1 MNKKVEKSLHQ
12 IIQFRKEKLERIRE
26 MGVNP
31 YPYTYNASHRS
42 LEIINKY
49 DELEGKSV
57 SVAGRIVSM
66 RRMGKASFFHIQDQ
80 DGKIQIYIKKDDANE
95 DNYKLFKLFDIG
107 DYVGV
112 KGSVFKTKTGEI
124 SVLTDTIT
132 LLSKSLRPLPGT
144 KEKDGKTFH
153 TFADKE
159 QRYRQRY
166 LDLIVNPEIKDIFIK
181 RARLIQSIR
190 DFLDCQR
197 FIEVETPVLQPLYGG
212 AFAKPFTTRHET
224 LDRDLYL
231 RISDELYLKRL
242 IIGGF
247 EKVYELSK
255 VFRNEGMDRNHNPE
269 FTMLEFYIT
278 YVDYIY
284 LMDFTEKLIQSVVE
298 SVEVT
303 DLEINGHKI
312 DLMQPFRRASYMD
325 LLSEGVGED
334 IPVRKMSGG
343 SEADEEHLRKLC
355 DSRGIELEKGAHLG
369 RIYDIL
375 MREFVEPNLIDPTF
389 IMDYPIVISP
399 LAKSRRDGNDK
410 IVERFELFIGGCEL
424 ANAFSELNDPL
435 EQRNRFEQQVT
446 LRKAGDEEAQTL
458 DEDFLKAVEIGMPPT
473 GGVGI
478 GIDRLTMLITGRK
491 TIKDVILFPAMRSL
505 SDE

>member
-1 MNKKVEKSLHQ
+1 MNNKIEKSLRQ
-12 IIQFRKEKLERIRE
+12 IIQFRNEKLNRIRE

-31 YPYTYNASHRS
+31 YPYKYDASHRS
-42 LEIINKY
+42 LEIINNY

-80 DGKIQIYIKKDDANE
+80 EGKIQIYIKKDDVKE
-95 DNYKLFKLFDIG
+95 DDYKLFKLLDIG

-124 SVLTDTIT
+124 SVSTDTIT

-166 LDLIVNPEIKDIFIK
+166 LDLIVNPKIKDVFIK
-181 RARLIQSIR
+181 RAKIIQSIR

-197 FIEVETPVLQPLYGG
+197 FLEVETPVLQPLYGG

-224 LDRDLYL
+224 LDRELYL

-278 YVDYIY
+278 YVDYVY
-284 LMDFTEKLIQSVVE
+284 LMDFTEKLIQSVAE

-303 DLEINGHKI
+303 DLEMNGHKI

-334 IPVRKMSGG
+334 I

-355 DSRGIELEKGAHLG
+355 DSRGIELEKGTHLG
-369 RIYDIL
+369 KIYEVL
-375 MREFVEPNLIDPTF
+375 MREFVEPNLMKPTF
-389 IMDYPIVISP
+389 IIDYPIVISP
-399 LAKSRRDGNDK
+399 LAKSRRDGNEK

-435 EQRNRFEQQVT
+435 EQRKRFEQQVT
-446 LRKAGDEEAQTL
+446 LREAGDEEAQTL
-458 DEDFLKAVEIGMPPT
+458 DEDFLRAVEIGMPPT

-478 GIDRLTMLITGRK
+478 GIDRLTMLITERK

-505 SDE
+505 NKETEAPD

>member
-1 MNKKVEKSLHQ
+1 MNNKIEKSLRQ
-12 IIQFRKEKLERIRE
+12 IIQFRNEKLNRIRE

-31 YPYTYNASHRS
+31 YPYKYDASHRS
-42 LEIINKY
+42 LEIINNY

-80 DGKIQIYIKKDDANE
+80 EGKIQIYIKKDDVKE
-95 DNYKLFKLFDIG
+95 DDYKLFKLLDIG

-124 SVLTDTIT
+124 SVSTDTIT

-166 LDLIVNPEIKDIFIK
+166 LDLIVNPKIKDVFIK
-181 RARLIQSIR
+181 RAKIIQSIR

-224 LDRDLYL
+224 LDRELYL

-278 YVDYIY
+278 YVDYVY
-284 LMDFTEKLIQSVVE
+284 LMDFTEKLIQSVAE

-303 DLEINGHKI
+303 DLEMNGHKI

-334 IPVRKMSGG
+334 I

-355 DSRGIELEKGAHLG
+355 DSRGIELEKGTHLG
-369 RIYDIL
+369 KIYEVL
-375 MREFVEPNLIDPTF
+375 MREFVEPNLMKPTF
-389 IMDYPIVISP
+389 IIDYPIVISP
-399 LAKSRRDGNDK
+399 LAKSRRDGNEK

-435 EQRNRFEQQVT
+435 EQRKRFEQQVT
-446 LRKAGDEEAQTL
+446 LREAGDEEAQTL
-458 DEDFLKAVEIGMPPT
+458 DEDFLRAVEIGMPPT

-478 GIDRLTMLITGRK
+478 GIDRLTMLITERK

-505 SDE
+505 NKETEAPD

>member
-1 MNKKVEKSLHQ
+1 MNNKIEKSLRQ
-12 IIQFRKEKLERIRE
+12 IIQFRNEKLNRIRE

-31 YPYTYNASHRS
+31 YPYKYDASHRS
-42 LEIINKY
+42 LEIINNY

-80 DGKIQIYIKKDDANE
+80 EGKIQIYIKKDDVKE
-95 DNYKLFKLFDIG
+95 DDYKLFKLLDIG

-124 SVLTDTIT
+124 SVSTDTIT

-166 LDLIVNPEIKDIFIK
+166 LDLIVNPKIKDVFIK
-181 RARLIQSIR
+181 RAKIIQSIR

-197 FIEVETPVLQPLYGG
+197 FLEVETPVLQPLYGG

-224 LDRDLYL
+224 LDRELYL

-278 YVDYIY
+278 YVDYVY
-284 LMDFTEKLIQSVVE
+284 LMDFTEKLIQSVAE

-303 DLEINGHKI
+303 DLEMNGHKI

-334 IPVRKMSGG
+334 I

-355 DSRGIELEKGAHLG
+355 DSRGIELEKGTHLG
-369 RIYDIL
+369 KIYEVL
-375 MREFVEPNLIDPTF
+375 MREFVEPDLMKPTF
-389 IMDYPIVISP
+389 IIDYPIVISP
-399 LAKSRRDGNDK
+399 LAKSRRDGNEK

-435 EQRNRFEQQVT
+435 EQRKRFEQQVT
-446 LRKAGDEEAQTL
+446 LREAGDEEAQTL
-458 DEDFLKAVEIGMPPT
+458 DEDFLRAVEIGMPPT

-478 GIDRLTMLITGRK
+478 GIDRLTMLITERK

-505 SDE
+505 NKETEAPD

>member
-1 MNKKVEKSLHQ
+1 MNNKIEKSLRQ
-12 IIQFRKEKLERIRE
+12 IIQFRNEKLNRIRE

-31 YPYTYNASHRS
+31 YPYKYDASHRS
-42 LEIINKY
+42 LEIINNY

-80 DGKIQIYIKKDDANE
+80 EGKIQIYIKKDDVKE
-95 DNYKLFKLFDIG
+95 DDYKLFKLLDIG

-124 SVLTDTIT
+124 SVSTDTIT

-166 LDLIVNPEIKDIFIK
+166 LDLIVNPKIKDIFIK
-181 RARLIQSIR
+181 RAKIIQSIR

-224 LDRDLYL
+224 LDRELYL

-278 YVDYIY
+278 YVDYVY
-284 LMDFTEKLIQSVVE
+284 LMDFTEKLIQSVAE

-303 DLEINGHKI
+303 DLEMNGHKI

-334 IPVRKMSGG
+334 I

-355 DSRGIELEKGAHLG
+355 DSRGIELEKGTHLG
-369 RIYDIL
+369 KIYEVL
-375 MREFVEPNLIDPTF
+375 MREFVEPNLMKPTF
-389 IMDYPIVISP
+389 IIDYPIVISP
-399 LAKSRRDGNDK
+399 LAKSRRDGNEK

-435 EQRNRFEQQVT
+435 EQRKRFEQQVT
-446 LRKAGDEEAQTL
+446 LREAGDEEAQTL
-458 DEDFLKAVEIGMPPT
+458 DEDFLRAVEIGMPPT

-478 GIDRLTMLITGRK
+478 GIDRLTMLITERK

-505 SDE
+505 NKETEAPD

>member
-1 MNKKVEKSLHQ
+1 MNNKIEKSLRQ
-12 IIQFRKEKLERIRE
+12 IIQFRNEKLNRIRE

-31 YPYTYNASHRS
+31 YPYKYDASHRS
-42 LEIINKY
+42 LEIINNY

-80 DGKIQIYIKKDDANE
+80 EGKIQIYIKKDDVKE
-95 DNYKLFKLFDIG
+95 DDYKLFKLLDIG

-124 SVLTDTIT
+124 SVSTDTIT

-181 RARLIQSIR
+181 RAKIIQSIR

-224 LDRDLYL
+224 LDRELYL

-278 YVDYIY
+278 YVDYVY
-284 LMDFTEKLIQSVVE
+284 LMDFTEKLIQSVAE

-303 DLEINGHKI
+303 DLEMNGHKI

-334 IPVRKMSGG
+334 I

-355 DSRGIELEKGAHLG
+355 DSRGIELEKGTHLG
-369 RIYDIL
+369 KIYEVL
-375 MREFVEPNLIDPTF
+375 MREFVEPNLMKPTF
-389 IMDYPIVISP
+389 IIDYPIVISP
-399 LAKSRRDGNDK
+399 LAKSRRDGNEK

-435 EQRNRFEQQVT
+435 EQRKRFEQQVT
-446 LRKAGDEEAQTL
+446 LREAGDEEAQTL
-458 DEDFLKAVEIGMPPT
+458 DEDFLRAVEIGMPPT

-478 GIDRLTMLITGRK
+478 GIDRLTMLITERK

-505 SDE
+505 NKETEAPD